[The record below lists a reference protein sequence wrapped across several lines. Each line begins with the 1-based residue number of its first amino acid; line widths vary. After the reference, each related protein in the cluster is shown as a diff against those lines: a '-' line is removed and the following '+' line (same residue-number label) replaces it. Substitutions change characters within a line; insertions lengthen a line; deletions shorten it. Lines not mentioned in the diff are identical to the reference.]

1 MKLIARKLILNGIT
15 LAMLVAVFPLAAE
28 EIAGDWRR
36 SDGGWGGVKMFRF
49 ETSALK
55 GRFVAGDQRKLPRGY
70 ARHGLRGLVLQ
81 PGGWDPHP
89 PVGKVGGKRRHQGML
104 NLYRVYSATESFGA
118 LRDEDADIEEASDG
132 ATLTWPANDERP
144 VTISATWKI
153 SGPGQIDLK
162 IVVDPKRDIENFEIH
177 PGELCGLGSIEGD
190 ILGEGWFAC
199 FQ

>member
-89 PVGKVGGKRRHQGML
+89 PVGKVGGKRRHHGML
-104 NLYRVYSATESFGA
+104 NLYRVYSATE
-118 LRDEDADIEEASDG
+118 EN
-132 ATLTWPANDERP
+132 ANAR
-144 VTISATWKI
+144 
-153 SGPGQIDLK
+153 G
-162 IVVDPKRDIENFEIH
+162 R
-177 PGELCGLGSIEGD
+177 
-190 ILGEGWFAC
+190 
-199 FQ
+199 